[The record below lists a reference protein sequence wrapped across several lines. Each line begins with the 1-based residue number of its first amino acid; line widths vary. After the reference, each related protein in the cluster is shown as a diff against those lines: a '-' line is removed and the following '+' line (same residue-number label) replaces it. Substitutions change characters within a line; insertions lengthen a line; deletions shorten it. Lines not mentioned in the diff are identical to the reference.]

1 MKKKILLLIGNKNVG
16 SKILKKLKSYS
27 FLDSEILTSDKTF
40 NKTGIK
46 FLENKKQFILR
57 LSRKKKFD
65 FLISIYWP
73 WLIPKNL
80 FSKFKNSINFH
91 PSYLP
96 VARGFYPH
104 AHAIIKNLK
113 WGVSLHEISDGID
126 KGNVWC
132 QKKIKYDKF
141 SSSTSLYKKGETE
154 IVKLFNENFLKILTG
169 KIKSKKQSGKASY
182 FNKDSINKFNE
193 IKLNKSYKL
202 IDLIKLNNA
211 RTFKNKS
218 FNFFI
223 YKNEKYN
230 FRILIKKNNL

>member
-27 FLDSEILTSDKTF
+27 FVDSEILTSDKTF

-113 WGVSLHEISDGID
+113 WGVSLHKISDGID

-132 QKKIKYDKF
+132 QKKLNMI
-141 SSSTSLYKKGETE
+141 
-154 IVKLFNENFLKILTG
+154 NFLPQLAFTKKEKL
-169 KIKSKKQSGKASY
+169 KSSNY
-182 FNKDSINKFNE
+182 
-193 IKLNKSYKL
+193 
-202 IDLIKLNNA
+202 LIKIFL
-211 RTFKNKS
+211 
-218 FNFFI
+218 
-223 YKNEKYN
+223 KY
-230 FRILIKKNNL
+230 

>member
-16 SKILKKLKSYS
+16 LKVIKKLRSYS
-27 FLDSEILTSDKTF
+27 FIDIEILTCDKSF
-40 NKTGIK
+40 NKKKIL
-46 FLENKKQFILR
+46 FLKNKKQFISTLKN
-57 LSRKKKFD
+57 KKKID
-65 FLISIYWP
+65 FLISVYWP

-80 FSKFKNSINFH
+80 FSKFKSSINSH

-113 WGVSLHEISDGID
+113 WGVSLHEISGGID

-132 QKKIKYDKF
+132 QKEIKFNEF
-141 SSSTSLYKKGETE
+141 SSSTSLYKKGELE
-154 IVKLFNENFLKILTG
+154 IVKLFNKNFIKILTG
-169 KIKSKKQSGKASY
+169 KIKSKKQSGKSSY
-182 FNKDSINKFNE
+182 FNKKSINKFDE
-193 IKLNKSYKL
+193 LKLNKPYKL

-218 FNFFI
+218 FNFFN
-223 YKNEKYN
+223 YKNKKYSFN
-230 FRILIKKNNL
+230 IKIKKILN

>member
-1 MKKKILLLIGNKNVG
+1 VKKKILLLIGNKNVG

-27 FLDSEILTSDKTF
+27 FLDIEILTSDKSF
-40 NKTGIK
+40 NKKNILLIK
-46 FLENKKQFILR
+46 NKKQFILR
-57 LSRKKKFD
+57 LNNKKKFD
-65 FLISIYWP
+65 FLISVYWP
-73 WLIPKNL
+73 WLVPKNL

-126 KGNVWC
+126 RGNIWC
-132 QKKIKYDKF
+132 QKEIKFNQF
-141 SSSTSLYKKGETE
+141 SSSTGLYKKGESE
-154 IVKLFNENFLKILTG
+154 IVKLFNKNFIKILTG

-182 FNKDSINKFNE
+182 FNKNSINKFNE
-193 IKLNKSYKL
+193 IKLKKSYKL

-218 FNFFI
+218 FNFF
-223 YKNEKYN
+223 YHKNEKYN
-230 FRILIKKNNL
+230 FRILIKKN

>member
-1 MKKKILLLIGNKNVG
+1 MKTKILLLIGNKNVG

-27 FLDSEILTSDKTF
+27 FLDTEILTSDKSF
-40 NKTGIK
+40 NKKGIK

-57 LSRKKKFD
+57 LNKKKKFD
-65 FLISIYWP
+65 FLISVYWP
-73 WLIPKNL
+73 WLISKNL

-104 AHAIIKNLK
+104 AHAIIKDLK

-126 KGNVWC
+126 KGSIWC
-132 QKKIKYDKF
+132 QKEIKFNQF
-141 SSSTSLYKKGETE
+141 SSSTGLYKKGESE
-154 IVKLFNENFLKILTG
+154 IVKLFNKNFIKILTG

-182 FNKDSINKFNE
+182 FNKNSINKFDQL
-193 IKLNKSYKL
+193 KLNKFYKL
-202 IDLIKLNNA
+202 KDLIKLNNA

-218 FNFFI
+218 FNFFN

-230 FRILIKKNNL
+230 FKIIIKKN